1 MIMRKLLL
9 SSSLAVATALIVF
22 SCDRPGPEQEPVLP
36 PAAPVITNLSG
47 TLDDQ
52 LRSTAIRF
60 EVEIAEADSAYVTVT
75 APDGSGIYRNSV
87 TVESTSVIDL
97 DGLVPE
103 TTYRIDA
110 VAVNMSEN
118 DGPQSSSA
126 SLEITTAAGSAPDPG
141 TEYLTLVEATEN
153 SYTFRVSSTS
163 ETGFW
168 FSSGEYAAL
177 DYLVPGWSED
187 EQESLQRL
195 LMYLYPFEGM
205 GDMTI
210 ECVDG
215 EQPEWAEIPID
226 VFPDTHYFIMAADK
240 DADGNIIGEVAFLDF
255 NTL

>member
-1 MIMRKLLL
+1 M
-9 SSSLAVATALIVF
+9 
-22 SCDRPGPEQEPVLP
+22 
-36 PAAPVITNLSG
+36 
-47 TLDDQ
+47 
-52 LRSTAIRF
+52 
-60 EVEIAEADSAYVTVT
+60 
-75 APDGSGIYRNSV
+75 
-87 TVESTSVIDL
+87 IDL
-97 DGLVPE
+97 DGLIPE

-110 VAVNMSEN
+110 TAVNMSEN

-126 SLEITTAAGSAPDPG
+126 SLKITTAGSAPDPG

-187 EQESLQRL
+187 DQESLQRL

-226 VFPDTHYFIMAADK
+226 VFPDTHYFILAADK